1 MLKNV
6 LIIILLCG
14 WNLGYSNIYYISPKG
29 SDHNDGSEFS
39 PFKSVDK
46 AFKLLG
52 PNTTLI
58 FEDGEYPISQKIQIE
73 KVKGTMLKKIN
84 ILAKNIGKVT
94 FIIDKNIQNE
104 NITFRDCSNI
114 KFEGINFVGNGKE
127 VRNTHNILLAIR
139 NCKNIII
146 KSCSFSNSYEEGLKV
161 SKSSHI
167 KVYDNDFYNFSHE
180 AIDFLNVQNS
190 IIYKNRIRNIGRV
203 GIMVK
208 GGSESVVIVMNKIWN
223 TDIFMNTAAITIGGM
238 TDKNSA
244 RNYRKGSFEAYYIYA
259 IHNEIDGNQQ
269 RINTGIAFFGAKDS
283 FSLGN
288 KIKSTKYGIEVV
300 KNNSIEYGWDENVN
314 NTNITIADN
323 LFENIKEKGM
333 RILNKPKT
341 SKNIANKINSLN
353 YQQQQIKFNKQELTL
368 DYLLNNIDD
377 NAL

>member
-1 MLKNV
+1 
-6 LIIILLCG
+6 
-14 WNLGYSNIYYISPKG
+14 
-29 SDHNDGSEFS
+29 
-39 PFKSVDK
+39 
-46 AFKLLG
+46 
-52 PNTTLI
+52 
-58 FEDGEYPISQKIQIE
+58 
-73 KVKGTMLKKIN
+73 
-84 ILAKNIGKVT
+84 
-94 FIIDKNIQNE
+94 
-104 NITFRDCSNI
+104 
-114 KFEGINFVGNGKE
+114 
-127 VRNTHNILLAIR
+127 
-139 NCKNIII
+139 
-146 KSCSFSNSYEEGLKV
+146 
-161 SKSSHI
+161 
-167 KVYDNDFYNFSHE
+167 HE

-333 RILNKPKT
+333 RIL
-341 SKNIANKINSLN
+341 
-353 YQQQQIKFNKQELTL
+353 
-368 DYLLNNIDD
+368 
-377 NAL
+377 